1 MSYVN
6 YITETFKKLTS
17 IDGPSGFTSNASDF
31 CVEEFKRLGYD
42 AKKTVKGGV
51 IVSLGGK
58 DKENGILLS
67 AHLDTLGGMVKAIK
81 GNGRLRIS
89 PVGGLTANNVE
100 AENCKVYTRDGKVFT
115 GCLQLDNAS
124 THVNKDYNT
133 TARTFDT
140 LEVVLDTLSTSKE
153 ETIKDGIS
161 VGDFVCVDPKTVI
174 TETGF
179 VKSRF
184 IDDKMS
190 VAVILGL
197 AKYLKEENITPERAI
212 YAHMTVYEEVGHGAC
227 GTMPDGVTEMLAIDM
242 GCVGDGLTCTERE
255 VSICAKDSRG
265 PYNYEMTSKLIEL
278 AKKHELRYAVDI
290 YPMYGS
296 DCDAALGAGY
306 DIRHALIGTG
316 VYASHGYE
324 RTHIDGIEATFELAK
339 AFILEK

>member
-17 IDGPSGFTSNASDF
+17 IDGPSGFTANSADF
-31 CVEEFKRLGYD
+31 CINEFKALGYD

-58 DKENGILLS
+58 DKENGLLLS
-67 AHLDTLGGMVKAIK
+67 AHLDTLGGMVKSIK
-81 GNGRLRIS
+81 SNGRLRIS
-89 PVGGLTANNVE
+89 AVGGFTANNVE

-115 GCLQLDNAS
+115 GCFQLDNAS

-190 VAVILGL
+190 VAVILGI
-197 AKYLKEENITPERAI
+197 AKYLKDENITPNRAI
-212 YAHMTVYEEVGHGAC
+212 YAHITVYEEVGHGAC
-227 GTMPDGVTEMLAIDM
+227 GTMPEGVTEMLAIDM

-265 PYNYEMTSKLIEL
+265 PYNYEMTSRLIEL

-324 RTHIDGIEATFELAK
+324 RTHIDGIDATFELTK
-339 AFILEK
+339 AFILE